1 MNNSDNNAIGQRV
14 RDLRKQK
21 GLNQQE
27 LADILGKSLRTV
39 QKYENGEISISIA
52 MINKLADV
60 LEAPSTYLLGYQK
73 EDAKIEC
80 LSDIM
85 DFLFNLEKV
94 IGLKFDVDVK
104 RPPNFDGWECSI
116 KFNGKEQS
124 AELNSDFCL
133 FLEDWKDIREEY
145 FTYMCDKAKYEDW
158 KDKSLAYYSSSSVE
172 SRELEE
178 LDFETRMKKK
188 TEYINSLYGNPD
200 VSQK

>member
-52 MINKLADV
+52 MINKIAGV

-73 EDAKIEC
+73 EGAKIEC